1 MTSMRTTL
9 NIENGSLAA
18 IRNYADA
25 AIAIAILTAYLAT
38 SASATEVMSTT
49 QQNALVQK
57 YCTMCHTDAVKNG
70 GISLEHFDVA
80 IAPPSQ
86 IAMMLSKL
94 TGGVAL
100 ETVKAAASNAS
111 AAALVSKNM
120 KSGAMGASGIPRP
133 DVATVDGLIH
143 AFAAASTGATEW
155 TVHRTTP
162 AEASV
167 LTASILREMPL
178 TKSAGEAESYRLV
191 VSCNATTHQGSMQL
205 TWSPIAQT
213 GRLAALVDGKAAV
226 LNETGPAV
234 LMLADRKEDGSAVG
248 LFLPMDSLTIKDPFF
263 GGSVTF
269 PFANLP
275 KDSRHH
281 FVTCFSDG
289 SAALQALR

>member
-1 MTSMRTTL
+1 MWTTL
-9 NIENGSLAA
+9 NIENGSVAA
-18 IRNYADA
+18 IHNYADA
-25 AIAIAILTAYLAT
+25 AIAIAILTGWLA
-38 SASATEVMSTT
+38 ASTATATEVMSTT

-57 YCTMCHTDAVKNG
+57 YCSMCHTDAVKG
-70 GISLEHFDVA
+70 LSLEHFDVA

-120 KSGAMGASGIPRP
+120 KSGATGESGIPRP
-133 DVATVDGLIH
+133 DVPTVDGLIH

-155 TVHRTTP
+155 TVHRTKPT
-162 AEASV
+162 EASV
-167 LTASILREMPL
+167 LTVSILREMPL
-178 TKSAGEAESYRLV
+178 TKSSGEAESYRLV

-213 GRLAALVDGKAAV
+213 GTLAALVDGKVAV
-226 LNETGPAV
+226 LNDTGPA
-234 LMLADRKEDGSAVG
+234 LG
-248 LFLPMDSLTIKDPFF
+248 LFLPMDTLTIKDPFF

-275 KDSRHH
+275 KDARHH
-281 FVTCFSDG
+281 FATCFSDG
-289 SAALQALR
+289 SASLRALR